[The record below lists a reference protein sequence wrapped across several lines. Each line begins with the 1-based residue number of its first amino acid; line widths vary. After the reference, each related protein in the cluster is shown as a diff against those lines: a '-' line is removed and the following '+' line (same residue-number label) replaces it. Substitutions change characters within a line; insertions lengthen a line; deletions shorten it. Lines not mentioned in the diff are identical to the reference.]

1 MLSIDGKG
9 DSMWTL
15 HGLLMKVM
23 PRSACVFWVALSV
36 WFLSPLSTQ
45 AQNWKWTQETIDT
58 WAQSTSIAVD
68 RDGNVHVSY
77 ASDGG
82 SVLKYAFRSAVSDH
96 WFTMILDKQLQD
108 FATDLAL
115 DPQGKPRICY
125 TPRELKYAQWNGER
139 WSIQQIAPGG
149 TVEYNCTTTISKDGT
164 PHVIWY
170 HTRSK
175 DGSNYL
181 HLKYATLK
189 EGAWLARTVDF
200 DGEDGKWNSMVLDAH
215 GIPHVIYSV
224 FPGGEL
230 KYAYLNGNDWKVR
243 LGVKASGMNS
253 AGMGNSLALDANDAP
268 SFSFYEAPVGY
279 GEGGGGSLK
288 FARWKVTG
296 WDVQTVAPVFPRGS
310 WVGYRSSLVL
320 DKRGFP
326 HISYEDSGSLKHAYW
341 DGTKWNV
348 QTVAPRSLE
357 PYLFS
362 SMAIG
367 EDDVL
372 YISYKDP
379 TDGSLKV
386 AIGRPSSEGT
396 AAEVQTQHDKK
407 N

>member
-1 MLSIDGKG
+1 
-9 DSMWTL
+9 MWML
-15 HGLLMKVM
+15 HGVVVKAKPQSPWVL
-23 PRSACVFWVALSV
+23 WVAMLV
-36 WFLSPLSTQ
+36 LFLTPLRAA
-45 AQNWKWTQETIDT
+45 AQSWKWTQETIDT

-68 RDGNVHVSY
+68 REGNVHVSY
-77 ASDGG
+77 ASDNG
-82 SVLKYAFRSAVSDH
+82 SVLKYAFRSAVSNQ
-96 WFTMILDKQLQD
+96 WFTMVLDKQLQD

-125 TPRELKYAQWNGER
+125 TPRELKYAQWDGKR
-139 WSIQQIAPGG
+139 WSIQQISPGG
-149 TVEYNCTTTISKDGT
+149 SVEYNCTTTISSDGT

-175 DGSNYL
+175 DGSIYL

-200 DGEDGKWNSMVLDAH
+200 NGEDGKWNSMVLDAH

-230 KYAYLNGNDWKVR
+230 KYAYLDGNDWKVR
-243 LGVKASGMNS
+243 LGAKATGMNS
-253 AGMGNSLALDANDAP
+253 AGMGNSLALDANDDP
-268 SFSFYEAPVGY
+268 LFSFYEAPVGY
-279 GEGGGGSLK
+279 DAGSGSSLK
-288 FARWKVTG
+288 FAQWKGTG
-296 WDVQTVAPVFPRGS
+296 WDIQTVAPVFPRGS
-310 WVGYRSSLVL
+310 WVGFRSSLVL
-320 DKRGFP
+320 DTHGFP
-326 HISYEDSGSLKHAYW
+326 HISYEDSGALKHAFW
-341 DGTKWNV
+341 DGTKWQA

-367 EDDVL
+367 QNDTL

-386 AIGRPSSEGT
+386 AIGRTSSEGT
-396 AAEVQTQHDKK
+396 STEVQKQRYKK